1 MARPGLTLSVSGI
14 AVWQMSL
21 GFKEPSICL
30 VERALTVAIFRSIS
44 TSSLKETRN
53 FDTVVDRSSETCVIA
68 RYRRP
73 TGQPE

>member
-44 TSSLKETRN
+44 TTSLN
-53 FDTVVDRSSETCVIA
+53 Q
-68 RYRRP
+68 
-73 TGQPE
+73 TGANGLSQLLPNVA